1 MMTNAKEKITRTN
14 FAELLKNIAYGKA
27 RFLLLFIGGFLTGL
41 TLVLPKLGFLEWI
54 TLIPVGVVLLY
65 RVADR
70 AVRLRSLYFEGFVLF
85 YTYYLV
91 CFHWFTYL
99 YPLDF
104 VEGMTKGAALVVVI
118 AAWFG
123 LSLLQALMSALVF
136 VAAGV
141 VCRCRLCVKLTIL
154 KPFLC
159 AGLWAICEWSQ
170 TIGWWGVPWGR
181 LPIGQTEYLIGL
193 QNASLLGSYFVTF
206 MLVSVNLLLAYAII
220 EINDIKKLRMGAF
233 LAVALLL
240 LQYGSGTLL
249 YFTTDVNK
257 GEKIKVACVQG
268 NISSSEKWNVES
280 NQKTLD
286 NYCKYTE
293 KAAAEGAE
301 LVIWPETA
309 IPYDISTTHSYYAR
323 TFSRLAKDNGIYL
336 LVGAYVSDDE
346 GNSLN
351 SLICYTPMGKQID
364 TVYSKRHLVPFGE
377 YVPLRPLIET
387 LIPPLANLVLSSD
400 DIYPGKGAQ
409 IIQTESGI
417 GLGGLICFDS
427 IYEELT
433 LESVRE
439 GAELICL
446 STNDSW
452 FIDSAALYMHNA
464 QAQIR
469 AIESGRYVARAANTG
484 VSTVI
489 NPRGEVL
496 CELGALV
503 EGIVVCDVYANGSRT
518 VWSVIGNAF
527 IYCLI
532 TIYLALVCDNIV
544 YKKILKFYKEKVKNT

>member
-1 MMTNAKEKITRTN
+1 MMVKDKENFSTAK
-14 FAELLKNIAYGKA
+14 FAQLSENLAYGKT
-27 RFLLLFIGGFLTGL
+27 RLLLLFIGGFLTGL
-41 TLVLPKLGFLEWI
+41 TLVLPKVGFLEWI
-54 TLIPVGVVLLY
+54 TLIPVGVVLLC
-65 RVADR
+65 R
-70 AVRLRSLYFEGFVLF
+70 ASDKSVKLRSLYLDGLVFF
-85 YTYYLV
+85 YTFYLV

-136 VAAGV
+136 VV
-141 VCRCRLCVKLTIL
+141 VGIVYKCRLCTKITIL
-154 KPFLC
+154 KPFLS

-170 TIGWWGVPWGR
+170 TLGWWGVPWGR

-206 MLVSVNLLLAYAII
+206 MLVSVNFLLAYAII
-220 EINDIKKLRMGAF
+220 EINEVPKMRVGAF
-233 LAVALLL
+233 LALALLF
-240 LQYGSGTLL
+240 LQYGSGALL

-286 NYCKYTE
+286 NYSKYTE
-293 KAAAEGAE
+293 KAAQEGAE

-309 IPYDISTTHSYYAR
+309 IPYDISTTHSYYAK

-336 LVGAYVSDDE
+336 LVGAYVSDEE

-351 SLICYTPMGKQID
+351 SLICYTPTGDQID

-377 YVPLRPLIET
+377 YVPLRPLIEA

-400 DIYPGKGAQ
+400 DIYPGEGAQ
-409 IIQTESGI
+409 IIETESGI
-417 GLGGLICFDS
+417 GMGGLICFDS

-433 LESVRE
+433 LESVSE

-503 EGIVVCDVYANGSRT
+503 EGILVCDVYANDSRT
-518 VWSVIGNAF
+518 VWSIVGNSF
-527 IYCLI
+527 VYCLLAG
-532 TIYLALVCDNIV
+532 YLCVICDNFV
-544 YKKILKFYKEKVKNT
+544 YRKILKSYKEKAENS